1 MQTGF
6 LFRNMKSNRTGAKP
20 GIALYF
26 CKSLKLCYICYISAI
41 RQTAMCKLCKL
52 ALWADVF
59 ARFLFGLV
67 GSLAGCDYVQCVSSV
82 QKDYYACL
90 SQAMYVYMK
99 AAYLSMLPDSESRP
113 FGDNE
118 VDLFR

>member
-1 MQTGF
+1 MSLPGF
-6 LFRNMKSNRTGAKP
+6 CLDWLVLWLVVITYSVFPVYREIIMLVSLF
-20 GIALYF
+20 
-26 CKSLKLCYICYISAI
+26 
-41 RQTAMCKLCKL
+41 
-52 ALWADVF
+52 
-59 ARFLFGLV
+59 
-67 GSLAGCDYVQCVSSV
+67 
-82 QKDYYACL
+82 L